1 MSGTHR
7 WARLLALASLSG
19 FIAVPGC
26 ARKAAPLPPP
36 PKAVNMY
43 VAGAVALQQ
52 GEREQ
57 AVQKLLD
64 ATTANPRLVMARELL
79 GDLFREMGDLA
90 RAETE
95 YEALVKLDPYT
106 ASSWRRL
113 GVAQHLLN
121 KLLKAEA
128 SYLRAIKLDPA
139 DWESHMNVGVVYF
152 ALGRRDD
159 AIRMATRATEIM
171 PGSAVAWSN
180 LGAVLDAST
189 RYVDAEKAYRKSLEL
204 DTNQPTLLLNL
215 STNLLLQKKPAE
227 AVSVL
232 EQLVK
237 TRDSAQARK
246 RYGDA
251 LLMVKRDAEA
261 EAQYRKALEQDPG
274 HCAALNAIA
283 ALRIAEY
290 KKGLQLDDAK
300 RDAAL
305 AAWRQSLE
313 IDPEQ
318 QDVKEKLA
326 AFKD

>member
-1 MSGTHR
+1 
-7 WARLLALASLSG
+7 
-19 FIAVPGC
+19 
-26 ARKAAPLPPP
+26 
-36 PKAVNMY
+36 
-43 VAGAVALQQ
+43 
-52 GEREQ
+52 
-57 AVQKLLD
+57 
-64 ATTANPRLVMARELL
+64 
-79 GDLFREMGDLA
+79 
-90 RAETE
+90 
-95 YEALVKLDPYT
+95 
-106 ASSWRRL
+106 
-113 GVAQHLLN
+113 
-121 KLLKAEA
+121 
-128 SYLRAIKLDPA
+128 
-139 DWESHMNVGVVYF
+139 MNVGVVYF

-159 AIRMATRATEIM
+159 AIRMATSATEIM

-180 LGAVLDAST
+180 LGAVLDASA

-261 EAQYRKALEQDPG
+261 EAQYRKALELDPG

-290 KKGLQLDDAK
+290 QKSMQLDETK

-313 IDPEQ
+313 IDPGQ
-318 QDVKEKLA
+318 QDVQEKLA